1 MIAVMKRSA
10 VEIESK
16 ATRFK
21 PGFLE
26 SYSALP
32 WGPTVHNLCYLLFIE
47 LDQRKIRKET
57 ITKMNENNE
66 KEGERME
73 TNRRKLKWCRRK

>member
-1 MIAVMKRSA
+1 VIAVMKRPA

-16 ATRFK
+16 ATRYK

-26 SYSALP
+26 RYSVIP
-32 WGPTVHNLCYLLFIE
+32 WEPTVHNLCYLLFIG

-57 ITKMNENNE
+57 LTKMNENKE
-66 KEGERME
+66 KEDELME